1 MFKFDRDTKPYH
13 LTNLVFYLFT
23 LVVIGA
29 IYYFGFLPPLLDA
42 VDEGFFTNF
51 GLRELGGTLF
61 FLILVIVPLALI
73 FGIIHHLKGFLN
85 PETRAHVK

>member
-23 LVVIGA
+23 LVVLCA

-51 GLRELGGTLF
+51 GLRELGGSLF

-73 FGIIHHLKGFLN
+73 AGIIYHTKGFLN
-85 PETRAHVK
+85 PETKAHVR